1 MGAEQVRLFK
11 RIEREKAEEMLDDYI
26 QQCSEIK
33 VPFSRSLRVFLEK
46 QKSLQLVLSSIA
58 QCL

>member
-33 VPFSRSLRVFLEK
+33 VPFSFTSCFSGK
-46 QKSLQLVLSSIA
+46 TKIPSACS
-58 QCL
+58 